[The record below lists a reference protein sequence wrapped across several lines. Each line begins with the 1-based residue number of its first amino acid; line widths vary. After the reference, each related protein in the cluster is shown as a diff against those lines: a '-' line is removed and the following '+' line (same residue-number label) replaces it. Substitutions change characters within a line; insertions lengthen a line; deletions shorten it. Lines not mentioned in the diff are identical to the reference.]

1 MGRQGPSGPRPG
13 KHRVAN
19 VLVIEDSEAARERI
33 KSVLSQAGL
42 FERIVEARD
51 GIAGL
56 RAILQEPV
64 DAVLCDLE
72 MPGLD
77 GEKLLL
83 AHRERRGAE
92 DVPFFFLTA
101 ERDPDRL
108 ARLLRAGAADTITKP
123 FHPAELLARVE
134 THLRLRRLRAEL
146 REKNSILEKLSTTDA
161 LTGLRNR
168 RFLTEVLSLEVLR
181 ATRYRTPLSLLMADV
196 DHFKQVNDTYG
207 HPTGDAVLQATAEAI
222 LRVVRTT
229 DVAGRYGGEEFLAV
243 LPHTDLDGAFTLAE
257 RLRIAIESAECV
269 AGDGRRFSVTSSFGV
284 AQLARSEDVAAL
296 VQRVDGALYEAKA
309 AGRNRVARAASPSGG
324 VDSNSGTSRPGGTH
338 GRSR

>member
-1 MGRQGPSGPRPG
+1 M
-13 KHRVAN
+13 AD
-19 VLVIEDSEAARERI
+19 VLVIEDSDAARERI
-33 KSVLSQAGL
+33 TAVLSQAGL
-42 FERIVEARD
+42 FERILEARD

-77 GEKLLL
+77 GEKLLR

-146 REKNSILEKLSTTDA
+146 REKNSILEKLSTTDP

-168 RFLTEVLSLEVLR
+168 RFLSEVMSLEVLR
-181 ATRYRTPLSLLMADV
+181 ATRYRSPLSLLMADV

-207 HPTGDAVLQATAEAI
+207 HPTGDAVLQLTAGAI
-222 LRVVRTT
+222 QRVVRTT

-243 LPHTDLDGAFTLAE
+243 LPHTDLDGAVSLGE
-257 RLRIAIESAECV
+257 RLRLAIESAQCV
-269 AGDGRRFSVTSSFGV
+269 AIDGRRFAVTASFGV
-284 AQLARSEDVAAL
+284 AQLARNEDVAAL

-309 AGRNRVARAASPSGG
+309 AGRNRVERALPPCDG
-324 VDSNSGTSRPGGTH
+324 VDSESGTSRPGGSRR
-338 GRSR
+338 RSR

>member
-1 MGRQGPSGPRPG
+1 MST
-13 KHRVAN
+13 
-19 VLVIEDSEAARERI
+19 VIVIDDSEVARERI
-33 KSVLSQAGL
+33 RGVLEEAGL
-42 FERIVEARD
+42 FESVVEASD

-56 RAILQEPV
+56 RAILQERA

-77 GEKLLL
+77 GEKLLR

-146 REKNSILEKLSTTDA
+146 CEKNAILERLSTTDD

-168 RFLTEVLSLEVLR
+168 RYVGEVLSLEVMR
-181 ATRYRTPLSLLMADV
+181 ATRFATPLSVLMIDI
-196 DHFKQVNDTYG
+196 DHFKRVNDEHG
-207 HPTGDAVLQATAEAI
+207 HAVGDAALSFMGRSITGVL
-222 LRVVRTT
+222 RTT
-229 DVAGRYGGEEFLAV
+229 DAAGRYGGEEFLAV
-243 LPHTDLDGAFTLAE
+243 LSHTDLTGAAVLGE
-257 RLRIAIESAECV
+257 RLRGRIEQGGCQV
-269 AGDGRRFSVTSSFGV
+269 ASGIPLPLTISVGA
-284 AQLARSEDVAAL
+284 AQLAPGEAAAAL
-296 VQRVDGALYEAKA
+296 VQRADAALYAAKA
-309 AGRNRVARAASPSGG
+309 AGRNRVELAPAPGRG
-324 VDSNSGTSRPGGTH
+324 VDTRDGKPRPEGRPG
-338 GRSR
+338 RKR